1 MQLKRG
7 FVAFISVRCF
17 ASAAAAQ
24 RTEITV
30 TFGEQFFD
38 SLLDAVFANSA
49 PQEFSLARNDTY
61 DARTPVVSGF
71 AEERERF
78 QPKAPCSETI
88 KLLRENRSVRTA
100 VRFKDGKIVAPIAFT
115 GNYSPPL
122 VGCVQF
128 SGWAESVID
137 LQFDPQTRVLVGRAK
152 ILNVSLDGTGGIGG
166 SVIAKLVQ
174 SSIDKKINPIEILN
188 VGRIVFPLPIQNA
201 GNLRMQAVGIRQ
213 EVVGNALNVHVQ
225 FEFVK

>member
-1 MQLKRG
+1 MQLRKVVVG
-7 FVAFISVRCF
+7 LFSVLLFI
-17 ASAAAAQ
+17 SAAAAQ

-38 SLLDAVFANSA
+38 SLLDVVFANSA
-49 PQEFSLARNDTY
+49 PPEFSIAGNAPAIVSPMR
-61 DARTPVVSGF
+61 SGF
-71 AEERERF
+71 AETPLRSNSN
-78 QPKAPCSETI
+78 AACSETI
-88 KLLRENRSVRTA
+88 KLLRENGTVRTA
-100 VRFKDGKIVAPIAFT
+100 VRFKDGKIIAPIAFT

-128 SGWAESVID
+128 SGWAEANID
-137 LQFDPQTRVLVGRAK
+137 LEFDPQTRVLVGRAK
-152 ILNVSLDGTGGIGG
+152 ILNVSLNGTGGIGG
-166 SVIAKLVQ
+166 GMIAKLVQ

-188 VGRIVFPLPIQNA
+188 VDKIVFPLPIQYA

-213 EVVGNALNVHVQ
+213 EVVGNALDVHVQ